1 MNSSEI
7 QIFFASESGNAEAV
21 ALDINKELSRIG
33 IKSTVNEINKFLKNE
48 YNKKTFAIFII
59 STYGEG
65 EPPSNSV
72 LCFRK
77 LARRSKQAL
86 KSAEIPESAQ
96 NDSASS
102 DYKHLHFCV
111 LGLGDTNYSRF
122 CNASKSFIGYLD
134 SLGATGFYEHAFA
147 DDGLGLEHVIEP
159 WTSKLF
165 EKIHSFIEPLPAS
178 SSLENPSTPHQ
189 MGQNEQ
195 HSANHVE
202 LPSWNVNRKYS
213 SSTNRSLFIDYSKLG
228 KVDKLTGLPKLPKL
242 SIALNIIPDSNPI
255 DPTTLNSNG
264 FPNSFQYPKWLFTSG
279 SVDSNSSLNTNDLSS
294 NDPNLDKVF
303 LSRIS
308 SSECI
313 TAQDATKRTL
323 LLDLDI
329 SEPNQNSSISFSN
342 FIGNSRASNLWE
354 AGDSFGIV
362 APNDPS
368 QVSAILS
375 RLGIDRNLW
384 HLKISISIP
393 SNSPAPSHLAQFVR
407 LPSSPSSPSSH
418 LSNENYSEL
427 QTPQNNL
434 LVGENS
440 LGNLPTLFEL
450 FLYKLDISSF
460 PKKQIL
466 RSMADFCSDVADK
479 SKLLLIC
486 SKNGLPIFNNLRE
499 STSIV
504 SLLDIL
510 NTFKSCKIPID
521 ALVELLPPL
530 VPRSYSISSS
540 PITNKNSWKFAF
552 NIVEHYLN
560 SDFDKPSFNVPPQN
574 TGTDAQQPA
583 NVTSD
588 NFNINDIQNLSAELC
603 DIAISTIPKKY
614 GVCSSW
620 IDSLCN
626 YPQAPKAI
634 KPIDYLQS
642 HSLINKNSLLSALNS
657 SNSDN
662 NSSLEIS
669 TNTSNAI
676 NTQSHQY
683 IPIFYRKSAT
693 LFRLVN
699 PSSSGNLIGT
709 RTNSSLD
716 ESDLY
721 QRPIVMISSGTG
733 ITPFIGFLEQL
744 ANEQLGSEK
753 KLNRSV
759 HMYFGCR
766 NKHLDF
772 IFADK
777 LGFFLKNTIL
787 SSLNVCFSRP
797 HLHTTV
803 STASDCNAFDNAA
816 MHNSSDLNAIS
827 SSASSK
833 LVAEVDEKY
842 KYVQDLLDRDA
853 EKLTDLVLVQKAR
866 IFVCGNA
873 IGMGKDVN
881 SRLAEILLSSSK
893 VSVSYKIEMLKL
905 LDIETSVENLEKD
918 LTIIDANKALMKL
931 ASASRYNRDL
941 W

>member
-86 KSAEIPESAQ
+86 KTAGMPETAQ
-96 NDSASS
+96 NGSASS

-159 WTSKLF
+159 WTKKLF
-165 EKIHSFIEPLPAS
+165 ENIHSFIEPLQAIPS
-178 SSLENPSTPHQ
+178 IENPSTPHQ
-189 MGQNEQ
+189 IAQNEP
-195 HSANHVE
+195 HSTNHVE
-202 LPSWNVNRKYS
+202 LPSWNVHRKYS
-213 SSTNRSLFIDYSKLG
+213 SSSNRTLFIDYSKLG

-242 SIALNIIPDSNPI
+242 NVVLNIIPDSNII
-255 DPTTLNSNG
+255 DPASLNSKG
-264 FPNSFQYPKWLFTSG
+264 FPNSFQYPKWLFSSE
-279 SVDSNSSLNTNDLSS
+279 SVDLNPTLNSNDLSS
-294 NDPNLDKVF
+294 NDSSVDRVF

-308 SSECI
+308 TSECI
-313 TAQDATKRTL
+313 TAQDAAKRTL

-329 SEPNQNSSISFSN
+329 SEPGQNSLIPFSN
-342 FIGNSRASNLWE
+342 FIGNSSASNLWQ

-362 APNDPS
+362 APNDPLL
-368 QVSAILS
+368 VSAILS
-375 RLGIDRNLW
+375 RLGIDRSLW
-384 HLKISISIP
+384 HLKTSISIP
-393 SNSPAPSHLAQFVR
+393 PNSPAPSHLAQFVR
-407 LPSSPSSPSSH
+407 LPSSPSPQ
-418 LSNENYSEL
+418 LSNEKNSDL

-434 LVGENS
+434 LTGES
-440 LGNLPTLFEL
+440 SFDNLPTLFEL

-466 RSMADFCSDVADK
+466 RTMADFCSDLADK
-479 SKLLLIC
+479 SKLMLIC

-499 STSIV
+499 SNSIV

-521 ALVELLPPL
+521 ALVEILPPL

-540 PITNKNSWKFAF
+540 PLTNKNTWKFAF
-552 NIVEHYLN
+552 NIVEHDLN
-560 SDFDKPSFNVPPQN
+560 SDFDKSSSNVPSQN
-574 TGTDAQQPA
+574 IGAEVQQSA
-583 NVTSD
+583 NISAD
-588 NFNINDIQNLSAELC
+588 NFSINDIQNLSAEVS
-603 DIAISTIPKKY
+603 DISISSNLKKY

-620 IDSLCN
+620 LDSMCN
-626 YPQAPKAI
+626 YPQAPKSI
-634 KPIDYLQS
+634 KPLDYLQS
-642 HSLINKNSLLSALNS
+642 HSLINKNSLLSALSS

-662 NSSLEIS
+662 NSSLDSSI
-669 TNTSNAI
+669 NTSNAT
-676 NTQSHQY
+676 NAQSHQY

-699 PSSSGNLIGT
+699 SSSSENLNGS

-716 ESDLY
+716 ESDVC
-721 QRPIVMISSGTG
+721 QRPIVMVSSGTG

-759 HMYFGCR
+759 HIYFGCR
-766 NKHLDF
+766 NKYLDF

-777 LGFFLKNTIL
+777 LGFFLNNTIL

-797 HLHTTV
+797 DSHTSV
-803 STASDCNAFDNAA
+803 STASDYNSSDNAA
-816 MHNSSDLNAIS
+816 VHYLPTLNAQS
-827 SSASSK
+827 NTASSK
-833 LVAEVDEKY
+833 LVAEVNEKY

-853 EKLTDLVLVQKAR
+853 EKLIDLVLAQKAR

-881 SRLAEILLSSSK
+881 SKLAEILLSSSK
-893 VSVSYKIEMLKL
+893 ADISYKIEMLKL
-905 LDIETSVENLEKD
+905 LDIDSSAENLEND

-931 ASASRYNRDL
+931 AAAGRYNRDL
-941 W
+941 VIN